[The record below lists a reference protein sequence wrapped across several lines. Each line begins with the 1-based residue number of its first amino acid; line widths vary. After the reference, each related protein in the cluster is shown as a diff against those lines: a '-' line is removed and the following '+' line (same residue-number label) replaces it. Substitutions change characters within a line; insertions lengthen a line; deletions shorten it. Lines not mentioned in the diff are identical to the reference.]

1 MGKQTHGAYPWLGI
15 DPIVTASKV
24 LGLQT
29 IVSRNVNLTE
39 SAAVI
44 SVGQINAGVRSNVIP
59 EELTM
64 TGTIRSLDGGKT
76 CYTPE

>member
-1 MGKQTHGAYPWLGI
+1 MGKQTHGHGLGI
-15 DPIVTASKV
+15 DPIVTASQIV

-64 TGTIRSLDGGKT
+64 TGIRSLDGKCKT
-76 CYTPE
+76 CYMPE

>member
-1 MGKQTHGAYPWLGI
+1 MAWN
-15 DPIVTASKV
+15 PIVTASQIV

-29 IVSRNVNLTE
+29 IVSHVNLTE
-39 SAAVI
+39 SAAV

-64 TGTIRSLDGGKT
+64 TGTIRSLDGKCKT
-76 CYTPE
+76 YMPE

>member
-1 MGKQTHGAYPWLGI
+1 MAASDWFTIKIMGKQTHGAYPWLGI
-15 DPIVTASKV
+15 DPIVTASQIV

-44 SVGQINAGVRSNVIP
+44 SVGQINAGVSNVIP

-64 TGTIRSLDGGKT
+64 TGFGL
-76 CYTPE
+76 